1 MLRLPRSLAPAARR
15 SLALP
20 PTRPMNTPRPPIL
33 SPSRNLHVR
42 AISFSTIPRMVARAF
57 RIPAY
62 GAAIGAGG
70 VGYASYKLEG
80 RSSSIVVLGHR

>member
-1 MLRLPRSLAPAARR
+1 MLRLPRSALARR

-20 PTRPMNTPRPPIL
+20 QTRPMILPRAPIRPPT
-33 SPSRNLHVR
+33 RTLHVR

-80 RSSSIVVLGHR
+80 ECFNILGWKKG

>member
-1 MLRLPRSLAPAARR
+1 
-15 SLALP
+15 
-20 PTRPMNTPRPPIL
+20 
-33 SPSRNLHVR
+33 
-42 AISFSTIPRMVARAF
+42 MVARAF

-80 RSSSIVVLGHR
+80 EFKIQEMSEGKGD

>member
-1 MLRLPRSLAPAARR
+1 
-15 SLALP
+15 
-20 PTRPMNTPRPPIL
+20 
-33 SPSRNLHVR
+33 
-42 AISFSTIPRMVARAF
+42 MVARAF

-80 RSSSIVVLGHR
+80 M